1 MNLNKVS
8 GVLRLN
14 FRYARLEDLDEIV
27 RIYNSTIPSRMVTA
41 DLEPVT
47 VEQRKPWF
55 YEHTND
61 KRPLWVM
68 EVEGEIA
75 GWLSFQSF
83 YGRPAYEGT
92 VEVSIYLDE
101 NYRGKKLGEK
111 LLLFAIENCGEYNV
125 KVLLGFIFGHNT
137 PSMKLFKKY
146 GFEAWGNLERIAVLD
161 GLERDLII
169 MGKRL

>member
-1 MNLNKVS
+1 M
-8 GVLRLN
+8 N
-14 FRYARLEDLDEIV
+14 FRYANLEDLNEIV
-27 RIYNSTIPSRMVTA
+27 RIYNSTVPGRMVTA

-47 VEQRKPWF
+47 VEQRMDWF
-55 YEHTND
+55 YEHTNE

-68 EVEGEIA
+68 EAEGKIA

-83 YGRPAYEGT
+83 YGRPAYDGT

-101 NYRGKKLGEK
+101 NYRGKGLGKE
-111 LLLFAIENCGEYNV
+111 LLQFAIENCEKYNI
-125 KVLLGFIFGHNT
+125 KVLLGFIFGHNI

-161 GLERDLII
+161 SIERDLII
-169 MGKRL
+169 MGKRI

>member
-1 MNLNKVS
+1 M
-8 GVLRLN
+8 N
-14 FRYARLEDLDEIV
+14 FRYANLEDLNEIV
-27 RIYNSTIPSRMVTA
+27 RIYNSTVPSRMVTA

-47 VEQRKPWF
+47 VEQRMGWF
-55 YEHTND
+55 YEHSND

-68 EVEGEIA
+68 EIDDKIA

-83 YGRPAYEGT
+83 YGRPAYDGT

-101 NYRGKKLGEK
+101 NYRGKGLGQK
-111 LLLFAIENCGEYNV
+111 LLEFAIENCTKYNI
-125 KVLLGFIFGHNT
+125 KVLLGFIFGHNI

-146 GFEAWGNLERIAVLD
+146 GFVAWGNLERIAVLD

-169 MGKRL
+169 MGKRI